1 MTMASD
7 PTISV
12 VICTHNRAAA
22 LRETL
27 VSLGKVRVRHAWK
40 VELLV
45 VDNASTDDTAA
56 VVRDAKL
63 PNMEVGYF
71 FEPKKGKS
79 NALNSALARTRGE
92 LILFTD
98 DDVSIA
104 ESWMEQMV
112 STFAQLGCDAA
123 VGKITLAPHLERPWM
138 NRRHLWWLASP
149 DAQPAATPEL
159 IGANMGFR
167 RSVLQRVPGYDPELG
182 PGALGLG
189 EEALFGGQLVEAGF
203 KIGYAERA
211 AVVHA
216 PDASR
221 LKRSDWLDLAR
232 KHGRQ
237 EAYIDYHWNHI
248 GIAAPRLKWV
258 WNLLKLGT
266 RRLLQPPPALN
277 AEGCPDWEMC
287 YARDVEKLRHYCVE
301 RRRPRNYARRGL
313 VKLNGEPRMNGALG
327 TGSAL
332 EASKVA
338 VR

>member
-1 MTMASD
+1 MASD

-40 VELLV
+40 AELLV

-56 VVRDAKL
+56 AVREAKL

-71 FEPKKGKS
+71 FEPQKGKS
-79 NALNSALARTRGE
+79 NALNAALAHTRGE

-98 DDVSIA
+98 EDVTIA
-104 ESWMEQMV
+104 ENWMEQMV
-112 STFAQLGCDAA
+112 AAFAQLSCDAA
-123 VGKITLAPHLERPWM
+123 VGKITLAPHLVRPWM

-149 DAQPAATPEL
+149 DAQPAGTPEL

-167 RSVLQRVPGYDPELG
+167 RAVLQRVPGYDPELG

-189 EEALFGGQLVEAGF
+189 EEALFGGQLMAAGF
-203 KIGYAERA
+203 KIGYAEYA

-221 LKRSDWLDLAR
+221 LKRGDWLDLAR

-237 EAYIDYHWNHI
+237 EAYIEHHWSHVRI
-248 GIAAPRLKWV
+248 SAPWLRWV
-258 WNLLKLGT
+258 WNSLKLAA
-266 RRLLQPPPALN
+266 RRLLQPPPALE
-277 AEGCPDWEMC
+277 AEGCSDWEMC
-287 YARDVEKLRHYCVE
+287 YARDVEKYRHFCIE
-301 RRRPRNYARRGL
+301 RRRPRNYTLRGL
-313 VKLNGEPRMNGALG
+313 SKLGAKPG
-327 TGSAL
+327 VDTSVVAGAAL
-332 EASKVA
+332 NEGGV
-338 VR
+338 VGR